1 MRKIANITSLVF
13 IVIAVFFFIISL
25 SFPPGSNGAVGP
37 GYFPRI
43 MCVLVVLLSCLQ
55 LFNSHRAHVRAVQRG
70 EKEEN
75 EEVTIFKKENL
86 RVWITIGITL
96 VYVICVKAIGFV
108 VSSVV
113 FLFAMNAYFRV
124 QEKSKVAFVIIPFAV
139 VAVLYFIF
147 HNLLHVVLPAG
158 LLF

>member
-1 MRKIANITSLVF
+1 MSGQC
-13 IVIAVFFFIISL
+13 S
-25 SFPPGSNGAVGP
+25 GA
-37 GYFPRI
+37 
-43 MCVLVVLLSCLQ
+43 
-55 LFNSHRAHVRAVQRG
+55 
-70 EKEEN
+70 
-75 EEVTIFKKENL
+75 VTIFKKENL

>member
-1 MRKIANITSLVF
+1 MATSVVF
-13 IVIAVFFFIISL
+13 IVVAVFFFIISL

-43 MCVLVVLLSCLQ
+43 MCVLVVILSCLN
-55 LFNSHRAHVRAVQRG
+55 LINDVRGHKKMVAKG
-70 EKEEN
+70 EKEE
-75 EEVTIFKKENL
+75 ELTIFKKENL
-86 RVWITIGITL
+86 RVWITVGITL
-96 VYVICVKAIGFV
+96 LYVIAVKAIGFV
-108 VSSVV
+108 VSSIA
-113 FLFAMNAYFRV
+113 FLFVLNTYFRV
-124 QEKSKVAFVIIPFAV
+124 HQKSKVAFVIIPFAV

>member
-1 MRKIANITSLVF
+1 MRKLSMATSIVF
-13 IVIAVFFFIISL
+13 IVVAIFFFLVSL

-43 MCVLVVLLSCLQ
+43 MCVLVVFLSCLN
-55 LFNSHRAHVRAVQRG
+55 LINDLRAHKKMVAQG
-70 EKEEN
+70 EKEE
-75 EEVTIFKKENL
+75 ELTVFKKENL
-86 RVWITIGITL
+86 RVWISIGITL
-96 VYVICVKAIGFV
+96 VYVIAVKVIGFV
-108 VSSVV
+108 VSSIV
-113 FLFAMNAYFRV
+113 FLFVLNTYFRV
-124 QEKSKVAFVIIPFAV
+124 HEKSKVAFVIIPFAV

>member
-1 MRKIANITSLVF
+1 MRKLSMATSVVF
-13 IVIAVFFFIISL
+13 IVVAIFFFIVSL

-43 MCVLVVLLSCLQ
+43 MCVLVVFLSCLN
-55 LFNSHRAHVRAVQRG
+55 LINDLRAHKKMVAQG
-70 EKEEN
+70 EKEE
-75 EEVTIFKKENL
+75 ELTVFKKENL
-86 RVWITIGITL
+86 RVWISIGITL
-96 VYVICVKAIGFV
+96 VYVIAVKVIGFV
-108 VSSVV
+108 VSSIV
-113 FLFAMNAYFRV
+113 FLFVLNTYFRV
-124 QEKSKVAFVIIPFAV
+124 HEKSKVAFVIIPFAV

>member
-1 MRKIANITSLVF
+1 MRKLSMATSIVF
-13 IVIAVFFFIISL
+13 IVVAIFFFLVSL

-43 MCVLVVLLSCLQ
+43 MCVLVVFLSCLN
-55 LFNSHRAHVRAVQRG
+55 LINDLRAHKKMVAQG
-70 EKEEN
+70 EKEE
-75 EEVTIFKKENL
+75 ELTVFKKENL
-86 RVWITIGITL
+86 RVWISIGITL
-96 VYVICVKAIGFV
+96 VYVIAVKVIGFV
-108 VSSVV
+108 VSSIV
-113 FLFAMNAYFRV
+113 FLFVLNTYFRV
-124 QEKSKVAFVIIPFAV
+124 HEKSKAAFVIIPFAV

>member
-1 MRKIANITSLVF
+1 MRKISMATSVVF
-13 IVIAVFFFIISL
+13 IVVAVFFFIISL

-43 MCVLVVLLSCLQ
+43 MCVLVVILSCLN
-55 LFNSHRAHVRAVQRG
+55 LINDVRGHKKMVAKG
-70 EKEEN
+70 EKEE
-75 EEVTIFKKENL
+75 ELTIFKKENL
-86 RVWITIGITL
+86 RVWITVGITL
-96 VYVICVKAIGFV
+96 LYVIAVKAIGFV
-108 VSSVV
+108 VSSIA
-113 FLFAMNAYFRV
+113 FLFVLNTYFRV
-124 QEKSKVAFVIIPFAV
+124 HQKSKVAFVIIPFAV